1 MQRIIMHIDMNSYFA
16 SCEQQDRPEWRE
28 KPLGVCEH
36 LGGIIIAPS
45 VEAKRWGV
53 KTGMLVWEAKR
64 LCPHIILTNTNPD
77 RYRLYT
83 ARFLSVLEEYTDCVD
98 RYSID
103 EAFLDLTRVCNVSNR
118 SNRTDR
124 TNGAG
129 VINGACFFPG
139 TPELLDP
146 FAEAERIAKEIKVR
160 ITQEVG
166 DYLRCSVGISDDKL
180 VAKIASDMQKPNG
193 LVVVRPEDKE
203 NLYTKLVLTD
213 IPGIGSRQARRL
225 QERGIRT
232 LRDLRRC
239 PISHLYEWFGIMG
252 YHLWSMGQLQG
263 SWQEGF
269 QTPAPL
275 RSVGHMY
282 TVAQE
287 FRRDRL
293 VAERVLSRLS
303 EMVAKRLRAL
313 GMGAQTVAAWMTNK
327 EYEAV
332 GGQVRL
338 DTPINSGRLV
348 FQAGKRAILRQAGGG
363 WPWPVYR
370 VGVTALGLQPVN
382 GTQLDLFTPSGRQER
397 LDKAIDLVNAKYG
410 GRASALPVFKAALGS
425 VPDHQRADDILLPA
439 PAFFA
444 RSVIRDS
451 VGFGRMKEFRVADF
465 KRGG

>member
-16 SCEQQDRPEWRE
+16 SCEQQDRLEWRN

-53 KTGMLVWEAKR
+53 KTGMPVWEAKK

-77 RYRLYT
+77 RYRMYT
-83 ARFLSVLEEYTDCVD
+83 ARFLQLLEEYTDSLD

-103 EAFLDLTRVCNVSNR
+103 EAFLDVTKVCNVQRRMLNAKCKMEWQ
-118 SNRTDR
+118 T
-124 TNGAG
+124 A
-129 VINGACFFPG
+129 
-139 TPELLDP
+139 DP
-146 FAEAERIAKEIKVR
+146 FAEAARMAQEIKMR
-160 ITQEVG
+160 ITHEVG
-166 DYLRCSVGISDDKL
+166 DYLRCSVGIATDKL
-180 VAKIASDMQKPNG
+180 VAKIASDMQKPDG

-203 NLYTKLVLTD
+203 RLYATLALTD
-213 IPGIGSRQARRL
+213 IPGIGTRQARRL
-225 QERGIRT
+225 LERGIRT
-232 LRDLRRC
+232 LRDLRNC
-239 PISHLYEWFGIMG
+239 PISHLYEWFGILG

-269 QTPAPL
+269 ETPAPL

-282 TVAQE
+282 TVARE
-287 FRRDRL
+287 FRVDHL

-313 GMGAQTVAAWMTNK
+313 GLGAQTVGAWMTNK

-338 DTPINSGRLV
+338 DVPVQGGRAV
-348 FQAGKRAILRQAGGG
+348 FQAGKRAILRHTDGQ

-370 VGVTALGLQPVN
+370 VGVTAFGLQPVT
-382 GTQLDLFTPSGRQER
+382 GTQLDLFAVSGRQAR
-397 LDKAIDLVNAKYG
+397 ADAAMDLVNAKYSS
-410 GRASALPVFKAALGS
+410 RERTMPRFNAALGS
-425 VPDHQRADDILLPA
+425 VPDHACQDDVLLPA

-444 RSVIRDS
+444 RSVIHDS